1 MQVECDENIRQ
12 VCQFLL
18 LYNFNWFMEMIWL
31 NMFLIFLAK
40 MYIIL
45 MQISQDLFCVYRL
58 LDLVMEKYS
67 KTIPLIVFTYKP
79 VKMYKYWPY
88 S

>member
-1 MQVECDENIRQ
+1 
-12 VCQFLL
+12 
-18 LYNFNWFMEMIWL
+18 
-31 NMFLIFLAK
+31 
-40 MYIIL
+40 MYKIL